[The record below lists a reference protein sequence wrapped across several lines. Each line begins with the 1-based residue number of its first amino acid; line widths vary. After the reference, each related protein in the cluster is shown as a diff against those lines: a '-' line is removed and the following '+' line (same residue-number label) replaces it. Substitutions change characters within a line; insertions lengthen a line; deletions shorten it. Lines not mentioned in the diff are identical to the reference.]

1 LRRRPRVTIR
11 GRGLKIPLSA
21 ANFRKAAMS
30 YTIEH
35 KGKKATLPSFSN
47 LPVGAI
53 RKARN
58 MDPDEQ
64 IWFILETVLDIK
76 GMAVIDSMSLSEF
89 TEAMN
94 GWTQGAPLGESLKSS
109 KS

>member
-1 LRRRPRVTIR
+1 MTYVV
-11 GRGLKIPLSA
+11 
-21 ANFRKAAMS
+21 
-30 YTIEH
+30 EH
-35 KGKKATLPSFSN
+35 KGKKATLPSFNN

-58 MDPDEQ
+58 LEPDEQ
-64 IWFILETVLDIK
+64 IWSILETVLDAK
-76 GMAVIDSMSLSEF
+76 GMSVIDSMTLSEF

-94 GWTQGAPLGESLKSS
+94 GWTQGAPLGESLQSS